1 MSVKISRILHAG
13 YVFEHKDTQ
22 ILFDPIFENPF
33 SHNCYAFPQVE
44 FDVQLIQKL
53 TPSAVFISHYH
64 DDHCSFESLNLIQR
78 ETPIYIFCV
87 FEEMISLLNEL
98 GFTNVTS
105 LDLNIPIQIDEIVV
119 TPRAALDRD
128 VDAMFHIQVEGLN
141 ILNVVDSW
149 IDTNCLTLLSRFAP
163 WDLVL
168 WPFQTMKEIDVLSP
182 RQARPAER
190 NVPAEW
196 LNQIQILKP
205 KSIVPSSCQ
214 FTFEEWSWMNQA
226 YFPISYQQFE
236 SDVLRHLPDTNV
248 LKLNPSCS
256 LILDNQTLKKGPSLN
271 WIHPVGSQDLDYKYQ
286 ESFKAPKS
294 SEIAKQ
300 FEELSETDLEFVL
313 QFCTQ
318 QLIEIYKNL
327 EVPEES
333 IFLNLMTWKLSIFD
347 HLGVGTDFF
356 YEIHG
361 QNIKLLET
369 SRQKIDW
376 LTEIP
381 SSKLFAALKGGQATN
396 SIYIRMND
404 FEGAGQDLDPM
415 LDPLLRCMYGREFA
429 SYQKYQL
436 RKIISYQKESD

>member
-13 YVFEHKDTQ
+13 YVFEHKETQ

-33 SHNCYAFPQVE
+33 SHNCYAFPNVR
-44 FDVQLIQKL
+44 FDVDSIKKL
-53 TPSAVFISHYH
+53 KPSAVFISHYH
-64 DDHCSFESLNLIQR
+64 DDHCSFESLNLINR
-78 ETPIYIFCV
+78 NTPLYIYCV
-87 FEEMISLLNEL
+87 FDEMLSLLTEL

-128 VDAMFHIQVEGLN
+128 VDSMFHIQVEGLN

-149 IDTNCLTLLSRFAP
+149 IDPDCLTLLIRFAP

-182 RQARPAER
+182 RQARPADR
-190 NVPAEW
+190 NIPDEW
-196 LNQIQILKP
+196 LKQLQILKP

-214 FTFEEWSWMNQA
+214 FIFESWSWMNQA

-236 SDVLRHLPDTNV
+236 SDVVSHLPKTKV

-256 LILDNQTLKKGPSLN
+256 LILDGQTVKKGPPLN
-271 WIHPVGSQDLDYKYQ
+271 WIYPLGSQDLDYIFQ
-286 ESFKAPKS
+286 QSFKAPKT

-300 FEELSETDLEFVL
+300 FEALSETNLDFVL

-318 QLIEIYKNL
+318 QLIDTYENL

-333 IFLNLMTWKLSIFD
+333 LFSNPMTWKLSIFD
-347 HLGVGTDFF
+347 HLGRSTDFF

-361 QNIKLLET
+361 QNIKLLEK
-369 SRQKIDW
+369 SRQEIDW

-415 LDPLLRCMYGREFA
+415 LDPLLRCIYGREFA

-436 RKIISYQKESD
+436 SKIIFDPR